1 MFQYNAKYA
10 QTSIFKGEVKM
21 KRILTSIL
29 VVLLMMSTTAVS
41 VVAAEDNAV
50 SVSDGTTISFNTTPA
65 LYAHGVLNSA
75 DTEAWQS
82 WQSEHTTN
90 LKEANSSVKYFF
102 LPISAD
108 NSKAD
113 IYNAYSEP
121 VTVNGTEIAAGETA
135 QINYEVGKSYS
146 VTADNKTYT
155 LKFMKSNAEAGIYIN
170 NSDADGNG
178 TNLATYLNKD
188 KSRSAAA
195 TGAIVEHDGSV
206 DNTSIKK
213 IKGRG
218 NTTWTMPKKSYN
230 ITYSDNVSIA
240 GMSKGKKYSI
250 LANYQDDSLS
260 RNRFLYD
267 LSNAVGMPYASDSRY
282 VDFYVNGFYWGSY
295 QMCEKIEVGKNSLI
309 NDINDEAYL
318 NEDGTVNTDFPFVC
332 EIDPNATDGEDYYVT
347 CADSIKVTIKSP
359 ELNEGD
365 TGYNEVKAYVKK
377 KFNNFYF
384 AVSAYKDISEI
395 ADIDSVAKLYLINE
409 IGKNW
414 DSGVSSL
421 FFTWK
426 QDENGTYKF
435 FGSPVWDYDNSLGNA
450 KGVSEE
456 LKNMDVD
463 DYEDYTGWWCK
474 HKFGYNCCNLI
485 AFISENDYVLDAIP
499 QIWFDDFV
507 PALNDFFRQNG

>member
-29 VVLLMMSTTAVS
+29 VLLLMMSTTAVS

-178 TNLATYLNKD
+178 TNLITYLNKD
-188 KSRSAAA
+188 K
-195 TGAIVEHDGSV
+195 
-206 DNTSIKK
+206 
-213 IKGRG
+213 
-218 NTTWTMPKKSYN
+218 
-230 ITYSDNVSIA
+230 
-240 GMSKGKKYSI
+240 
-250 LANYQDDSLS
+250 
-260 RNRFLYD
+260 
-267 LSNAVGMPYASDSRY
+267 
-282 VDFYVNGFYWGSY
+282 
-295 QMCEKIEVGKNSLI
+295 
-309 NDINDEAYL
+309 
-318 NEDGTVNTDFPFVC
+318 
-332 EIDPNATDGEDYYVT
+332 
-347 CADSIKVTIKSP
+347 
-359 ELNEGD
+359 
-365 TGYNEVKAYVKK
+365 
-377 KFNNFYF
+377 
-384 AVSAYKDISEI
+384 
-395 ADIDSVAKLYLINE
+395 
-409 IGKNW
+409 
-414 DSGVSSL
+414 
-421 FFTWK
+421 
-426 QDENGTYKF
+426 
-435 FGSPVWDYDNSLGNA
+435 
-450 KGVSEE
+450 
-456 LKNMDVD
+456 
-463 DYEDYTGWWCK
+463 
-474 HKFGYNCCNLI
+474 
-485 AFISENDYVLDAIP
+485 
-499 QIWFDDFV
+499 
-507 PALNDFFRQNG
+507 

>member
-41 VVAAEDNAV
+41 VGSAEDNAV

-65 LYAHGVLNSA
+65 LYAHGILNSA

-102 LPISAD
+102 LPVSAD

-113 IYNAYSEP
+113 IYNGYSEP
-121 VTVNGTEIAAGETA
+121 VTVNGTEIAAGKTA
-135 QINYEVGKSYS
+135 QINYEFGKSYS

-178 TNLATYLNKD
+178 TNLMTYLNKD

-195 TGAIVEHDGSV
+195 TGAIVEPDGSV

-240 GMSKGKKYSI
+240 GMSKSKKYSI

-267 LSNAVGMPYASDSRY
+267 LSDAVGMPYASDSRY
-282 VDFYVNGFYWGSY
+282 VDFYVNDFLYTYLGNPDKYLY
-295 QMCEKIEVGKNSLI
+295 NSEYNELKVC
-309 NDINDEAYL
+309 ATKAQLVAL
-318 NEDGTVNTDFPFVC
+318 NEDPNGYCIDYFASNSGFEYGFVDGDLADRVNNASPNQKFNAVILLYDFDKESFSFNPQRNRIIKNYFSNTSRYDYDDFQGC
-332 EIDPNATDGEDYYVT
+332 IFITATKEQLL
-347 CADSIKVTIKSP
+347 A
-359 ELNEGD
+359 LNESD
-365 TGYNEVKAYVKK
+365 EHIR
-377 KFNNFYF
+377 
-384 AVSAYKDISEI
+384 ISEF
-395 ADIDSVAKLYLINE
+395 S
-409 IGKNW
+409 
-414 DSGVSSL
+414 
-421 FFTWK
+421 
-426 QDENGTYKF
+426 DE
-435 FGSPVWDYDNSLGNA
+435 
-450 KGVSEE
+450 
-456 LKNMDVD
+456 
-463 DYEDYTGWWCK
+463 
-474 HKFGYNCCNLI
+474 
-485 AFISENDYVLDAIP
+485 
-499 QIWFDDFV
+499 
-507 PALNDFFRQNG
+507 

>member
-1 MFQYNAKYA
+1 MFKYISKYA
-10 QTSIFKGEVKM
+10 LPSIFKGEVKM

-41 VVAAEDNAV
+41 VVAAEDNAL

-102 LPISAD
+102 LPVSAD
-108 NSKAD
+108 NSKVD

-121 VTVNGTEIAAGETA
+121 VTVKGTEIAAGKTA
-135 QINYEVGKSYS
+135 QINYEFGKSYS

-178 TNLATYLNKD
+178 TNLMTYLNKD

-195 TGAIVEHDGSV
+195 TGAIVEPDGSV

-240 GMSKGKKYSI
+240 GMSKSKKYSI

-267 LSNAVGMPYASDSRY
+267 ISDAVGMPYASDSRY

-309 NDINDEAYL
+309 NDIDDEAYL

-384 AVSAYKDISEI
+384 AVSGYKDISEI
-395 ADIDSVAKLYLINE
+395 ADVDSVAKLYLINE

-414 DSGVSSL
+414 DSGVSSV

-426 QDENGTYKF
+426 QDENRT
-435 FGSPVWDYDNSLGNA
+435 
-450 KGVSEE
+450 
-456 LKNMDVD
+456 
-463 DYEDYTGWWCK
+463 
-474 HKFGYNCCNLI
+474 
-485 AFISENDYVLDAIP
+485 
-499 QIWFDDFV
+499 
-507 PALNDFFRQNG
+507 